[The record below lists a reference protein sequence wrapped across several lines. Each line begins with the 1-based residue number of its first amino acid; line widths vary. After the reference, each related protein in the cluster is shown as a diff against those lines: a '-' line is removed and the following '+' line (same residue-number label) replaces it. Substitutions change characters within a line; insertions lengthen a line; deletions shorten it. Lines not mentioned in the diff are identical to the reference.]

1 MTDPFLKEV
10 LLRKFLRFV
19 VVGFSGLVV
28 DYGVTAFS
36 KEIIKIQ
43 RYLANAAGF
52 IVAATSNYY
61 LNRLWTFRSHN
72 PEIVLEFSH
81 FMLVSIIGLG
91 INTLI
96 LWLVIQRWGLN
107 FYLSK
112 AFAIA
117 VVTVWNFSANA
128 VFTFQSLAAS

>member
-1 MTDPFLKEV
+1 MTVFLLKSI
-10 LLRKFLRFV
+10 LLRKFLRFA
-19 VVGFSGLVV
+19 VVGFSGLLL
-28 DYGVTAFS
+28 DYGITAFS
-36 KEIIKIQ
+36 KEIIHIHK
-43 RYLANAAGF
+43 YLANAIGF

-72 PEIVLEFSH
+72 PEIMLEFSH
-81 FMLVSIIGLG
+81 FMLVSIIGLA

-96 LWLVIQRWGLN
+96 LWLVIKRWNFN

-117 VVTVWNFSANA
+117 VVTLWNFSANA
-128 VFTFQSLAAS
+128 VFTFQSLVA

>member
-1 MTDPFLKEV
+1 MTIYLLKSV
-10 LLRKFLRFV
+10 LLRKFLRFA
-19 VVGFSGLVV
+19 VVGFSGLLV
-28 DYGVTAFS
+28 DYGITAFS
-36 KEIIKIQ
+36 KEIIRIHK
-43 RYLANAAGF
+43 YLANAAGF

-72 PEIVLEFSH
+72 PEIMLEFSH
-81 FMLVSIIGLG
+81 FMLVSVIGLA

-96 LWLVIQRWGLN
+96 LWIVIKRWNFN

-117 VVTVWNFSANA
+117 VVTLWNFSANA
-128 VFTFQSLAAS
+128 VFTFQSLAA